1 MATAYSGEVSIGTYN
16 RIRIKCD
23 YSGTSATCTV
33 QFRRTQAY
41 SGYWGDSRATLTFN
55 GTTKS
60 TPYSYTGS
68 VGTSWI
74 NLASASGYTVSSSGG
89 TYNWSFSNPGGG
101 VLGCSGTLTISPSA
115 TLPSDLNIDFVSATY
130 DSVTL
135 DTTVGNWG
143 SGSNPEREAFLLEE
157 PYVAGVEK
165 YRSGDIGGKL
175 GVVRLTVGSWSGFD
189 WDVPS
194 FKIYGCHQYHTGLW
208 ANTSAGATRLQGP
221 QFYTA
226 PFPLDSLSYV
236 SETHTNNAVTAT
248 LSAVTDSV
256 NNDSSNH
263 IGFEYRISEDGGET
277 FGEWIYHTTTVAA
290 GSTASLAIPD
300 LKMGTGYVVEVRQY
314 CVESDLK
321 FYSPSTACNFT
332 TKRYRKTYGPGTS
345 SAITVTVD
353 GAKTTVDETSDSGL
367 RNIILKGNTSQASV
381 NSSDPKNLMPLSP
394 ITGMKISSS
403 QGCAYE
409 YIWDDELKQTV
420 LHMKT
425 NGTYPGIFFSTT
437 DYGITSGKNYAI
449 SVRYK
454 FTTNYSTQQYG
465 GVSFSGRNNWEIM
478 GTNNNTGVKPSPV
491 RSEFTPTTSWKVAT
505 IRISK
510 DATEWTSYGNA
521 GKAVSIV
528 TTYQSNDSTRS
539 DIWVSDIMVEE
550 ITDAQYSA
558 ATFTSVFTPYTAK
571 QIAPT
576 PDAPLP
582 VKTVTGRQ
590 VVKINGANGA
600 EQEYEINLGKNL
612 FNYATDTT
620 GKYIDSSGTI
630 QSNGGFQLSDYIAV
644 EPGECYSYRGA
655 APTTTWGAKF
665 GYFDGSKTW
674 VGSHDIHNGMYSFV
688 VPNGVYYMRLSVTNA
703 TIKSFQFEKGAEPSS
718 YSPYF
723 TPIELNELNIFRD
736 RIYQSGKDWYLHK
749 ETGVLSVNPADLSSP
764 GTHSGSFITTN
775 ITKSFIAQN
784 SSAIV
789 TTASENFIGATMT
802 QTWNHQVEYGV
813 SQATNGHYIQFTLPN
828 SAGTTLSA
836 LQTYFTNHPTKVR
849 YGLTT
854 ATDTKITAQPLI
866 DDLNKLKQSGHTYVD
881 STTFDINGYGNAEA
895 TLDVGV
901 TSNAGDLPPY
911 YQKLEYIENTTDDY
925 FQIPMSLGGS
935 DDVTMDCNISGAN
948 ASWATLWACRTTLT
962 SNTNTC
968 FLNYSNRTDIRTDYD
983 NTQPTVT
990 VPAISGRHT
999 YSNLHGDFYL
1009 DGELKYQRSM
1019 STFSGPNILTL
1030 CCSQT
1035 NGTTYGNYAR
1045 MKLYSFT
1052 VKNGTGTKGT
1062 RLNLV
1067 PCKSLKDNKIGL
1079 YDLVGKKFYA
1089 SNNSAF
1095 TAGPSYASLS
1105 TKQIRKLYGPKPA
1118 KKNLI
1123 DVPINYTVT
1132 STDHFKKIPVDMTS
1146 GTTYTFHFES
1156 VTSDGATQFLA
1167 LTFNGST
1174 QVGTIG
1180 RFTASTKS
1188 LTYTP
1193 SGDVTEIYLYSS
1205 TSWAD
1210 SGNYNTTYHGLM
1222 LEEGTSTNKYEAYSD
1237 GIGAGNIRRIKKLYG
1252 PTPAQVNLIHVG
1264 PTNQIESNATSKGIT
1279 HYRNRLTCEEVTAVG
1294 TATDTWSNFGPQYT
1308 VSWPA
1313 GTYTLSIDRP
1323 LPFGISIQINT
1334 GSAANK
1340 IIPVGSTSITF
1351 TTTATTNSYYFFASS
1366 LVSGTYYNE
1375 TFKIQLVKGSTPDY
1389 DFKLYSDGTNA
1400 GKSKLIYNG

>member
-60 TPYSYTGS
+60 TPYSYSGT

-74 NLASASGYTVSSSGG
+74 NLASASGYSVSASGG

-143 SGSNPEREAFLLEE
+143 SGSNPQRQAFILEE

-165 YRSGDIGGKL
+165 YRSGDIGGDT

-256 NNDSSNH
+256 NNDSNNH

-345 SAITVTVD
+345 SATTVTVD
-353 GAKTTVDETSDSGL
+353 GAKTTVDDTSDSGL
-367 RNIILKGNTSQASV
+367 RNVILRGNTSQASV

-394 ITGMKISSS
+394 ITGAAVSWAQQCS
-403 QGCAYE
+403 YE
-409 YIWDDELKQTV
+409 YVWDDEIKQTV
-420 LHMKT
+420 LHMWCSASQ
-425 NGTYPGIFFSTT
+425 TYPGLGFSISN
-437 DYGITSGKNYAI
+437 YNIAKNKNYAI
-449 SVRYK
+449 SARYK
-454 FTTNYSTQQYG
+454 MTSNRTGVNYGAIDLNGRNSWEPLGSTTNTG
-465 GVSFSGRNNWEIM
+465 IKIINGNHN
-478 GTNNNTGVKPSPV
+478 GTNFYPSNELKA
-491 RSEFTPTTSWKVAT
+491 SGKWEEST
-505 IRISK
+505 IFVGK
-510 DATEWTSYGNA
+510 DAAEWSSYTP
-521 GKAVSIV
+521 SQIV
-528 TTYQSNDSTRS
+528 VCMLSNNSGWQSDLW
-539 DIWVSDIMVEE
+539 ISDIMIEE

-558 ATFTSVFTPYTAK
+558 NTFTPVFTPYTAK
-571 QIAPT
+571 QVAPT

-590 VVKINGANGA
+590 VVKIKGDNGA

-655 APTTTWGAKF
+655 APATTWGAKF

-723 TPIELNELNIFRD
+723 TPIELNKLNIFRD
-736 RIYQSGKDWYLHK
+736 RIYQYGKDWYLHK

-775 ITKSFIAQN
+775 ISKSFIAQN
-784 SSAIV
+784 SSPIV

-828 SAGTTLSA
+828 SAGTTLSE

-881 STTFDINGYGNAEA
+881 STTFDINGYGNKEA

-911 YQKLEYIENTTDDY
+911 YQRLEYIQSDGNQYIATPVVPTTSYRVELVADWTY
-925 FQIPMSLGGS
+925 GACGGS
-935 DDVTMDCNISGAN
+935 NYPSEGRTLFDMRHMDQNRMSILAGSTAHEFTGLSTGKHTYYIDYLNSYMGVDDDVYNYNVAQVVSTKPLAIGAWLEGGGYYYK
-948 ASWATLWACRTTLT
+948 AIGKTYRFT
-962 SNTNTC
+962 
-968 FLNYSNRTDIRTDYD
+968 IYD
-983 NTQPTVT
+983 V
-990 VPAISGRHT
+990 
-999 YSNLHGDFYL
+999 
-1009 DGELKYQRSM
+1009 
-1019 STFSGPNILTL
+1019 
-1030 CCSQT
+1030 
-1035 NGTTYGNYAR
+1035 
-1045 MKLYSFT
+1045 
-1052 VKNGTGTKGT
+1052 GTKVYDF
-1062 RLNLV
+1062 V
-1067 PCKSLKDNKIGL
+1067 PCKSLKDNKVGM
-1079 YDLVGKKFYA
+1079 YDTINKKFYP
-1089 SNNSAF
+1089 SSSGTDF
-1095 TAGPSYASLS
+1095 TAGPAVSGLV

-1118 KKNLI
+1118 KKNLL
-1123 DVPINYTVT
+1123 DVPLNFTVT
-1132 STDHFKKIPVDMTS
+1132 SSNHYRSIPVTLEANK
-1146 GTTYTFHFES
+1146 TYTMS
-1156 VTSDGATQFLA
+1156 VQDITSDGATTFLVS
-1167 LTFNGST
+1167 TWNGST
-1174 QVGTIG
+1174 EVGSG
-1180 RFTASTKS
+1180 HSFTATDK
-1188 LTYTP
+1188 TWTFTRT
-1193 SGDVTEIYLYSS
+1193 GDCTNIYIYSS
-1205 TSWAD
+1205 YNWAD
-1210 SGNYNTTYHGLM
+1210 SGNHTTIFHGLM
-1222 LEEGTSTNKYEAYSD
+1222 IEEGTSTSEYEAYSD

-1264 PTNQIESNATSKGIT
+1264 PTNTIESTATSQGIT
-1279 HYRNRLTCEEVTAVG
+1279 HYRDRLTCEEVTTIG
-1294 TATDTWSNFGPQYT
+1294 TASTTWSNFGPQYT

-1313 GTYTLSIDRP
+1313 GTYTLSIDHK
-1323 LPFGISIQINT
+1323 LPFSVIIQINT

-1340 IIPVGSTSITF
+1340 IIPVGSTSVTF
-1351 TTTATTNSYYFFASS
+1351 TTTATTNSYYFFIGA
-1366 LVSGTYYNE
+1366 LTSGKYYNE
-1375 TFKIQLVKGSTPDY
+1375 TFKVQLVKGSTPDY